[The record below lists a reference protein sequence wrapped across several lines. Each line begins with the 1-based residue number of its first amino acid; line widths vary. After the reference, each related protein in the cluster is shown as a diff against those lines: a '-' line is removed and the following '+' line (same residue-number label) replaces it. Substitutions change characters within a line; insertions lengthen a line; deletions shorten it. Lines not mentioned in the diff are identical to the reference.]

1 MRLMSGPEILLIVFV
16 LAFGIIPIG
25 LAALTYLAWTLA
37 GCAGGSHGPEVFSAI
52 AVLIISC
59 PCALGLAT
67 LVALGRIFVKAGR
80 PMWEGVIPIV
90 NFFMLP
96 RIVGR
101 PVWWGLL
108 IFPAVFVPVVG
119 AFVAAIVQLILMI
132 DLAKAFGRSAAY
144 GVGLFFLAPFML
156 PILAFGDAQYQGNV
170 GAVDE
175 IQIPE

>member
-1 MRLMSGPEILLIVFV
+1 MVDLGMAEILLIILVF
-16 LAFGIIPIG
+16 
-25 LAALTYLAWTLA
+25 ALFIV
-37 GCAGGSHGPEVFSAI
+37 P
-52 AVLIISC
+52 LI
-59 PCALGLAT
+59 
-67 LVALGRIFVKAGR
+67 ALGRIFVKAGR
-80 PMWEGVIPIV
+80 PMWEGVIPVV

-156 PILAFGDAQYQGNV
+156 PILAFGDAQYT
-170 GAVDE
+170 GAVG
-175 IQIPE
+175 IPDTIHNPE

>member
-1 MRLMSGPEILLIVFV
+1 MKPGLPEILLIVLF
-16 LAFGIIPIG
+16 LAFCIIP
-25 LAALTYLAWTLA
+25 
-37 GCAGGSHGPEVFSAI
+37 
-52 AVLIISC
+52 
-59 PCALGLAT
+59 

-80 PMWEGVIPIV
+80 PMWEGVIPVV

-144 GVGLFFLAPFML
+144 GVGLFFLAPIML
-156 PILAFGDAQYQGNV
+156 PILAFGDTQ
-170 GAVDE
+170 
-175 IQIPE
+175 